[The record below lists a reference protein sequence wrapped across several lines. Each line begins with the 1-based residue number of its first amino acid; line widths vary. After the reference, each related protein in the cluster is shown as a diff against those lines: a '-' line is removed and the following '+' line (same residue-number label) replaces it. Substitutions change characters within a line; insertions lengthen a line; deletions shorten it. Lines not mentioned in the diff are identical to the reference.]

1 MKYIVAM
8 FIIILIVL
16 QFFQPEKTNPAT
28 DSSLSL
34 EEQTEISP
42 HIAKLIGRACRD
54 CHTND
59 TVWPLHSYIAPISW
73 LVDYD
78 VRRGREHVNFSVW
91 GNYEPPMA
99 WVLLDATCE
108 QIMLGKMPPKR
119 YLVVHPEAKLADT
132 EKEAICGWAME
143 EKKNYE

>member
-73 LVDYD
+73 LVDY
-78 VRRGREHVNFSVW
+78 E